1 VKRRTL
7 TVMLAVLLAV
17 LGTGAVLVYVHQANT
32 RALEGQ
38 RAVTALVA
46 QGLVPAGTT
55 ASAAVHEGLLTSQTM
70 PASSV
75 PADAVHF
82 ITPAMSSLVVSAD
95 VQPGQL
101 LLRPMLVTAVQ
112 TTGAL
117 SIPSGMLAVSIQV
130 CLPEAVAGYVHLGS
144 QVAVFDTYLPHGTG
158 TLSDSAGCQ
167 GQHAQQTQNARTR
180 MVLPKAQVLSVG
192 SAAANAQQAATA
204 AANANS
210 GGVFSGGNSSNS
222 NAANSG
228 QAVPV
233 LVTLAVTQANAER
246 LILLTQ
252 TGLPYLALL
261 TTSSQTRFDAVPVP
275 LFQP

>member
-1 VKRRTL
+1 MKRRTL

-55 ASAAVHEGLLTSQTM
+55 ASAAVHEGLLASETF
-70 PASSV
+70 PAASV

-144 QVAVFDTYLPHGTG
+144 QVAVFDTYVPHGN
-158 TLSDSAGCQ
+158 LSDSAGCQ
-167 GQHAQQTQNARTR
+167 GQHSQQAQNARTR

-204 AANANS
+204 AANGNS

-246 LILLTQ
+246 LILLSQ

-261 TTSSQTRFDAVPVP
+261 TNSSQTRFDAVPVP

>member
-1 VKRRTL
+1 
-7 TVMLAVLLAV
+7 MLAVLLAV

-46 QGLVPAGTT
+46 KSLVPAGTT
-55 ASAAVHEGLLTSQTM
+55 ASAAVHGGLLASETF
-70 PASSV
+70 PAASV

-101 LLRPMLVTAVQ
+101 LVRPMLVTSVQ

-158 TLSDSAGCQ
+158 TLTDSSGCQ
-167 GQHAQQTQNARTR
+167 GQHSQQTQNARTR
-180 MVLPKAQVLSVG
+180 MVLPAAQVLSVG

-204 AANANS
+204 ATNANS
-210 GGVFSGGNSSNS
+210 GVFSGGNTSNS
-222 NAANSG
+222 NTANSG
-228 QAVPV
+228 QEQPV

-246 LILLTQ
+246 LILLSQ

-261 TTSSQTRFDAVPVP
+261 TSSSQTRFDAVPVP

>member
-1 VKRRTL
+1 
-7 TVMLAVLLAV
+7 MLAVLLAV

-32 RALEGQ
+32 RALAGQ

-55 ASAAVHEGLLTSQTM
+55 ASAAVHEGLLASQTL
-70 PASSV
+70 PAGSV

-82 ITPAMSSLVVSAD
+82 ISPAMSSLVVSAD

-117 SIPSGMLAVSIQV
+117 SIPAGMLAVSIRV
-130 CLPEAVAGYVHLGS
+130 CLPAAVAGYVHLGS
-144 QVAVFDTYLPHGTG
+144 QVAVFDTYVLHG

-167 GQHAQQTQNARTR
+167 GQHAQQAQNARTR

-204 AANANS
+204 ATNAHS
-210 GGVFSGGNSSNS
+210 GVFSGGNTSNS
-222 NAANSG
+222 NIANSG
-228 QAVPV
+228 QEVPV

-246 LILLTQ
+246 LILLSQ

-261 TTSSQTRFDAVPVP
+261 TNSSQTRFDAVPVP
-275 LFQP
+275 LFQH

>member
-32 RALEGQ
+32 RALAGQ

-55 ASAAVHEGLLTSQTM
+55 ASAAVHEGLLASQTL
-70 PASSV
+70 PAGSV

-117 SIPSGMLAVSIQV
+117 SIPAGMLAVSIRV
-130 CLPEAVAGYVHLGS
+130 CLPAAVAGYVHLGS
-144 QVAVFDTYLPHGTG
+144 QVAVFDTYVPHG

-167 GQHAQQTQNARTR
+167 GQHSQQAQNAHTR

-204 AANANS
+204 AANGNS
-210 GGVFSGGNSSNS
+210 GVFSGGNTSNS

-228 QAVPV
+228 QEVPV

-246 LILLTQ
+246 LILLSQ

-261 TTSSQTRFDAVPVP
+261 TNSSQTRFDAVPVP
-275 LFQP
+275 LFQH

>member
-17 LGTGAVLVYVHQANT
+17 LGTGAVLLYVHQANT
-32 RALEGQ
+32 RALAGQ

-55 ASAAVHEGLLTSQTM
+55 ASAAVHEGLLASQTL
-70 PASSV
+70 PAGSV

-117 SIPSGMLAVSIQV
+117 SIPAGMLAVSIRV
-130 CLPEAVAGYVHLGS
+130 CLPAAVAGYVHLGS
-144 QVAVFDTYLPHGTG
+144 QVAVFDTYVPHG

-167 GQHAQQTQNARTR
+167 GQHTQQAQNARTR

-204 AANANS
+204 AANGNS

-222 NAANSG
+222 NNANSG
-228 QAVPV
+228 QEVPV

-246 LILLTQ
+246 LILLSQ

-261 TTSSQTRFDAVPVP
+261 TNSSQTRFDAVPVP
-275 LFQP
+275 LFQH

>member
-32 RALEGQ
+32 RALAGQ

-55 ASAAVHEGLLTSQTM
+55 ASAALHEGLLASQTL
-70 PASSV
+70 PAGSV

-117 SIPSGMLAVSIQV
+117 SIPNGMLAVSIRV
-130 CLPEAVAGYVHLGS
+130 CLPAAVAGYVHLGS
-144 QVAVFDTYLPHGTG
+144 QVAVFDTYVPHGTL
-158 TLSDSAGCQ
+158 TDSAGCQ
-167 GQHAQQTQNARTR
+167 GQHAQQAQNARTR

-204 AANANS
+204 AANNNS
-210 GGVFSGGNSSNS
+210 GVFSGGSNS
-222 NAANSG
+222 NSSTANSG
-228 QAVPV
+228 QEVPV

-246 LILLTQ
+246 LILLSQ

-261 TTSSQTRFDAVPVP
+261 TNSSQTRFDAVPVP

>member
-1 VKRRTL
+1 MKRRTL

-32 RALEGQ
+32 RALAGQ

-46 QGLVPAGTT
+46 QGLVPAGTS
-55 ASAAVHEGLLTSQTM
+55 ASAALHAGLLASQTL
-70 PASSV
+70 PAASV
-75 PADAVHF
+75 PADAVHSV
-82 ITPAMSSLVVSAD
+82 TPDLSSLVVSSD

-101 LLRPMLVTAVQ
+101 LLRPMLVSAVQ

-117 SIPSGMLAVSIQV
+117 SIPTGMIAVTIQV

-144 QVAVFDTYLPHGTG
+144 QVAVFDTYVPHG

-167 GQHAQQTQNARTR
+167 GQHSQQAQNARTR

-192 SAAANAQQAATA
+192 SAAANAQAASTTA
-204 AANANS
+204 NTNTGAL
-210 GGVFSGGNSSNS
+210 SGGNSGNT
-222 NAANSG
+222 ANSSQEG
-228 QAVPV
+228 PV

-246 LILLTQ
+246 LILVSQ

-261 TTSSQTRFDAVPVP
+261 TNSSQTKFDALPVP